1 MILRRKMIS
10 AIATIVLITWGCKDK
25 YRPDIEYPNT
35 GYLVVDGFINSGQGN
50 TNIKLSRTV
59 KVSDSAR
66 IKFENGATVRVEGDN
81 NTNYALT
88 PQGNG
93 VYTVGQLPLN
103 DANKYRLYIRTSTGQ
118 EYRSEFSSIIRT
130 PNIDSVSWTREPS
143 GVKIHI
149 NTHDP
154 NNKTWYY
161 TWSYEETWEYK
172 SLYLPYLKYVPV
184 PPGGITVG
192 YINPDKSVDTTRF
205 RCWGSNVSSNILIG
219 SSKKLSQDVIHLP
232 LIDIE
237 EGSLKLTELYSVIMY
252 QHGVSERGYDFL
264 QRMKKNTEQVGSI
277 FDAQPSELNSN
288 IRNIANPGEPV
299 IGFIDV
305 ANGWEK
311 RIFIYAADVPRWFY
325 RLECAERVIDNN
337 TDSISA
343 YSDRD
348 PVVPH
353 DVTPS
358 GGIVTFK
365 GAYPICID
373 CRLRGGKTVKP
384 SFWPQ

>member
-1 MILRRKMIS
+1 MTLHKTIYVLL
-10 AIATIVLITWGCKDK
+10 ATTTVMLSCKDK
-25 YRPDIEYPNT
+25 YRPDIEYPDT
-35 GYLVVDGFINSGQGN
+35 GYLVVEGFINSGQGN

-59 KVSDSAR
+59 KVSDNAS

-81 NTNYALT
+81 NTNHALT

-93 VYTVGQLPLN
+93 LYSVGQLPLN
-103 DANKYRLYIRTSTGQ
+103 DASKYRLYIRTSTGQ
-118 EYRSEFSSIIRT
+118 EYRSEFSNIIRT
-130 PNIDSVSWTREPS
+130 PNIDSVSWTRETS

-161 TWSYEETWEYK
+161 TWSYEETWEYR
-172 SLYLPYLKYVPV
+172 SVHIPYLKHVSI
-184 PPGGITVG
+184 PPGVLTIDW
-192 YINPDKSVDTTRF
+192 IKADHSWDTSMY

-264 QRMKKNTEQVGSI
+264 QRMKKNTEQVGSL

-288 IRNIANPGEPV
+288 IRNIANTKEQV

-305 ANGWEK
+305 ADGWEK
-311 RIFIYAADVPRWFY
+311 RIFIYRRDLQRWIY
-325 RLECAERVIDNN
+325 GLDCAERIIDNIP
-337 TDSISA
+337 DSVAAYADHSPVRPEEISPMG
-343 YSDRD
+343 R
-348 PVVPH
+348 VVR
-353 DVTPS
+353 
-358 GGIVTFK
+358 FM
-365 GAYPICID
+365 GAYPVCID

-384 SFWPQ
+384 PYWPQ